1 MQKNYEY
8 VRKTKFIEL
17 KVVVK
22 PEVVL
27 EDRVMKMI
35 ALFYHSAI
43 SMWINILLLLNKYSL
58 YSID

>member
-1 MQKNYEY
+1 VQKNYEY
-8 VRKTKFIEL
+8 VRKTKFTEL

-43 SMWINILLLLNKYSL
+43 SM
-58 YSID
+58 